1 MILAVT
7 MNPSVDISY
16 PIQDFKLDDVNRVEN
31 VRKTAGGKGLNVA
44 RVVKQMGEDVLA
56 TGVIGGTIGDYIIQE
71 LTKSD
76 IRNQFYKINQESRNC
91 IAILHDGK
99 QTEILESGPSLSAEE
114 GAAFLEKYRELLSE
128 VSLVTISG
136 SLPKGLESGFYRQMV
151 EIGREKEIPVIVDTS
166 GEPLRQVLNHHIKPF
181 AIKPNI
187 SELFQL
193 LGMEVEESTS
203 SLKQLLNNKLFH
215 GIEWIVISMGA
226 SGAFLKHGGDY
237 YRVTIPAIEVMNPV
251 GSGDATVAGL
261 AVALKRKQAVS
272 DILKTAMTTGMLNTM
287 EEVTG
292 YINPEKFGQFFEMVE
307 VIKID

>member
-7 MNPSVDISY
+7 MNPSIDISY
-16 PIQDFKLDDVNRVEN
+16 PIQDFKLDDVNRVES

-56 TGVIGGTIGDYIIQE
+56 TGVIGGTIGDCIIQE

-76 IRNQFYKINQESRNC
+76 IRNHFYKINQESRNC

-99 QTEILESGPSLSAEE
+99 QTEILESGPILSMEE

-151 EIGREKEIPVIVDTS
+151 EIGREKGIPVIVDTS
-166 GEPLRQVLNHHIKPF
+166 GEPLRQVLNHNVKPF

-193 LGMEVEESTS
+193 LGMEVEENTS
-203 SLKQLLNNKLFH
+203 SLKQLLTNKLFH
-215 GIEWIVISMGA
+215 GIEWIVVSMGA
-226 SGAFLKHGGDY
+226 TGAFVKHGGDY
-237 YRVTIPAIEVMNPV
+237 YRVTIPAIEVVNPV

-261 AVALKRKQAVS
+261 AVALKRKQSVP

-287 EEVTG
+287 EEGTG
-292 YINPEKFGQFFEMVE
+292 YIDPKKFDQFFEMVE

>member
-44 RVVKQMGEDVLA
+44 RVIEQMGEDVLA

-76 IRNQFYKINQESRNC
+76 IENHFFKINQESRNC

-99 QTEILESGPSLSAEE
+99 QTEILESGPILSAEE
-114 GAAFLEKYRELLSE
+114 GAAFLGKYQELLSE

-136 SLPKGLESGFYRQMV
+136 SLPLGLESGFYRQMV
-151 EIGREKEIPVIVDTS
+151 EIAWEKGISVIVDTS
-166 GEPLRQVLNHHIKPF
+166 GEPLRQVLTHDVKPF

-187 SELFQL
+187 SELSQL
-193 LGMEVEESTS
+193 LGIEVEESIS
-203 SLKQLLNNKLFH
+203 SLKQLLNNELFH
-215 GIEWIVISMGA
+215 GIEWIVVSMGGT
-226 SGAFLKHGGDY
+226 GAFIKNGGDFY
-237 YRVTIPAIEVMNPV
+237 KVTIPAINVVNPV

-261 AVALKRKQAVS
+261 AVALKRKQSVQ
-272 DILKTAMTTGMLNTM
+272 DILKTAMTTGMLNAM
-287 EEVTG
+287 ETETG
-292 YINPEKFGQFFEMVE
+292 YIDREKFGQLFEMVE

>member
-76 IRNQFYKINQESRNC
+76 IRNHFYKINQESRNC
-91 IAILHDGK
+91 IAILHEGK

-114 GAAFLEKYRELLSE
+114 GDAFLEKYRELLSE
-128 VSLVTISG
+128 VSIVTISG

-151 EIGREKEIPVIVDTS
+151 EIGREKGIPVIVDTS
-166 GEPLRQVLNHHIKPF
+166 GEPLRQVLNHNVKPF

-193 LGMEVEESTS
+193 FGMEVEESTS
-203 SLKQLLNNKLFH
+203 NLKQLLNNKLFH
-215 GIEWIVISMGA
+215 GIEWIVVSMGA
-226 SGAFLKHGGDY
+226 AGSFLKHGADY
-237 YRVTIPAIEVMNPV
+237 YRVTIPTIEVMNPV

-292 YINPEKFGQFFEMVE
+292 YIDPEKFDQFFEMVE